1 MNHQAALT
9 AALAAKKEK
18 ENRIKN
24 KPKKSDMK
32 SESTRQKM
40 APLQLAGHLNQNSTL
55 ERVLHHHLSKVLKKN
70 ETPEKVIKE
79 TKVG

>member
-9 AALAAKKEK
+9 AALAAKKGK
-18 ENRIKN
+18 ENRIIN
-24 KPKKSDMK
+24 KPKKTVVK

-55 ERVLHHHLSKVLKKN
+55 ERVLHHHLSKTLQKTKHQKK
-70 ETPEKVIKE
+70 
-79 TKVG
+79 